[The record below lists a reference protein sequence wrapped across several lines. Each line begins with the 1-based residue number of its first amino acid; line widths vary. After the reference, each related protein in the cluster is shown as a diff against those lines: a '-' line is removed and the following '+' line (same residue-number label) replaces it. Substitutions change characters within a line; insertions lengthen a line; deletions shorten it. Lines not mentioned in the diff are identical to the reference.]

1 MLHLTNGDS
10 AAALIRRTGVSGNVI
25 PWRDVLH
32 EGPVPSRL
40 TLEAMSEVRARYLSS
55 WGAGSFPA
63 VWRHF
68 GSRDAALRAARN
80 VALWFEH
87 DLHDQLQLLQI
98 LATIAQQR
106 ETSAELICINAF
118 PGITP
123 FIGLGQ
129 LSPVQLSS
137 LWPTRRRVTPAQL
150 TLAARAWKAFSSSD
164 PLAIRQLLATDIS
177 ALPFLRAALER
188 HVEEVPSPPDGLSRT
203 ERQILRAVAAG
214 QRTFAAVFQANQAA
228 EAAPF
233 LGDTVVAARIAGMI
247 HVRNPLLTREPYSLT
262 PAGQRVLAGEAD
274 ARQLN
279 GLDRWLGGV
288 HLTA

>member
-55 WGAGSFPA
+55 WGAGPFPS

-87 DLHDQLQLLQI
+87 DLYDQLQLLQI
-98 LATIAQQR
+98 LATVAQQR

-188 HVEEVPSPPDGLSRT
+188 HVEELPTPPDGLSRT

-214 QRTFAAVFQANQAA
+214 RRTFAAVFQANQAA